1 MGVSGSGGCVVR
13 ALQVVRQREQ
23 ARGRQ
28 EGVWGVSGTWDAQQV
43 TRARLGQGE
52 GRACGRTLVVILRAL
67 SSEKLLKGL
76 DRLGF

>member
-1 MGVSGSGGCVVR
+1 MVR

-67 SSEKLLKGL
+67 SSEKPLKGL
-76 DRLGF
+76 DRLDF

>member
-13 ALQVVRQREQ
+13 ALQVVRQQEQ

-43 TRARLGQGE
+43 PRAQLGQGE
-52 GRACGRTLVVILRAL
+52 GQACGRTLVVILRAV
-67 SSEKLLKGL
+67 SSEKPLKGL